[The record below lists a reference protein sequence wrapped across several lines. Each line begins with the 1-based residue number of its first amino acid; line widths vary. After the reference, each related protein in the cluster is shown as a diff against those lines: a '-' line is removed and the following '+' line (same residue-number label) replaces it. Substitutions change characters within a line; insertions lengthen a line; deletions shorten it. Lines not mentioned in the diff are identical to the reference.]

1 MTIYAEPRLLPCG
14 DRAVSIE
21 LGDEIGR
28 EVNAR
33 VLALDYLI
41 REESIAGVTETVPS
55 FRSLL
60 VYYDPFVV
68 DLGDLGAALRRLA
81 SRARPDVL
89 PPARLVELPCCYE
102 GALGFDLPLAAA
114 RLGLSVEEVVRLH
127 AGALYYVDFVG
138 FTPGLPYLSG
148 MPERLFI
155 PRLETPRVKTPPGS
169 VSIGGMQCCIYSVES
184 PGGFWVI
191 GRTPVRLY
199 DPTAPDPILLRAGD
213 RVRFRPIARAE
224 FDAIAA
230 AVAAGSFR
238 PRVEGS
244 GPSGTTGAT
253 PGRDPAGERGGQER

>member
-14 DRAVSIE
+14 DRALSVE
-21 LGDEIGR
+21 LGDEISR

-41 REESIAGVTETVPS
+41 RQQALPLITETVPS

-60 VYYDPFVV
+60 VYYDPAFVDHEQLSDV
-68 DLGDLGAALRRLA
+68 VRELA
-81 SRARPDVL
+81 SRARPEVL
-89 PPARLVELPCCYE
+89 PPARVVELPCCYGGE
-102 GALGFDLPLAAA
+102 LGFELGAAAAKLDLAADEVA
-114 RLGLSVEEVVRLH
+114 RLHS
-127 AGALYYVDFVG
+127 GAEYYVDFVG

-184 PGGFWVI
+184 PGGFWVL

-199 DPTAPDPILLRAGD
+199 DPAAPDPILLRAGD
-213 RVRFRPIARAE
+213 HVRFRSIDRAE

-230 AVAAGSFR
+230 AVAAR
-238 PRVEGS
+238 AYEPRIDARS
-244 GPSGTTGAT
+244 S
-253 PGRDPAGERGGQER
+253 R

>member
-1 MTIYAEPRLLPCG
+1 MIYAEPRILLCG
-14 DRAVSIE
+14 DRAVSVE
-21 LGDEIGR
+21 LGDEISR

-41 REESIAGVTETVPS
+41 RESALAGVTETVPS
-55 FRSLL
+55 YRALL
-60 VYYDPFVV
+60 VYYDPFATEF
-68 DLGDLGAALRRLA
+68 DALTASLRELA

-89 PPARLVELPCCYE
+89 PPARTVELPCCYGGE
-102 GALGFDLPLAAA
+102 LGFELDAAA
-114 RLGLSVEEVVRLH
+114 EKLGVPATEVVSLH
-127 AGALYYVDFVG
+127 AGAVYGVDFVG

-184 PGGFWVI
+184 PGGFWVL

-199 DPTAPDPILLRAGD
+199 DPTAADPILLRAGD
-213 RVRFRPIARAE
+213 RVRFRAIERAE

-230 AVAAGSFR
+230 TVAAGAFQ
-238 PRVEGS
+238 PVIEQEG
-244 GPSGTTGAT
+244 
-253 PGRDPAGERGGQER
+253 RR